1 MHEMVWDG
9 RQWRLEATWQ
19 DNVDTL
25 EERTTRF
32 VKRAPLGMHLTSDGG
47 FRMIGGAS

>member
-1 MHEMVWDG
+1 MRFDEWV
-9 RQWRLEATWQ
+9 LALTWQ
-19 DNVDTL
+19 DNCDTL
-25 EERTTRF
+25 TERTTRF